1 MWCHRRGLYD
11 IIFLNSLMKRDN
23 IYVIISRH
31 LANSQDKEDELNLQK
46 WVSASEENRKVY
58 EGLKGHWQAPTQMK
72 IAQYKTNELKSRLWE
87 ETLSQEADLKK
98 SKQTKR
104 YVLVMKI
111 AASLVL
117 IAGLV
122 VTGIRYFSQS
132 DHTAL
137 PVMVVKSNINGV
149 KTKIHLKDGTVV
161 QLNSDSQI
169 AYARAFSD
177 TARTIWLEG
186 EAFFNV
192 AKSKKPFYVIC
203 DNLKVKALGTS
214 FNVYGHTVG
223 DQMTV
228 SLSTGKVSVTNME
241 APATQKVYLDPG
253 QQVTY
258 LKEKKTFV
266 VEAFDPVMAS
276 GWKDGVL
283 SFNQA
288 ELKEI
293 IQKLSRWYGVSIQ
306 LDNRP
311 SSVLTYTGSFERQSL
326 HSVLTSMGYVN
337 GFQFEIENK
346 NVKLKFDAYDN

>member
-1 MWCHRRGLYD
+1 
-11 IIFLNSLMKRDN
+11 MKRDN

-31 LANSQDKEDELNLQK
+31 LANSQDKEDEQILQE
-46 WVSASEENRKVY
+46 WVNSSEKNREIY
-58 EGLKGHWQAPTQMK
+58 EGIKNHWQAPTQMK
-72 IAQYKTNELKSRLWE
+72 VARYKTNELKNSLWE
-87 ETLSQEADLKK
+87 ETIGKNASFQKPKET
-98 SKQTKR
+98 KQ
-104 YVLVMKI
+104 YALVMKI
-111 AASLVL
+111 AASLIL
-117 IAGLV
+117 IAGLA
-122 VTGIRYFSQS
+122 IMSIQYLDQPDRIAS
-132 DHTAL
+132 
-137 PVMVVKSNINGV
+137 PVMVTKSNIDGV

-169 AYARAFSD
+169 AYAREFSD

-192 AKSKKPFYVIC
+192 AKSQKPFYVIC
-203 DNLKVKALGTS
+203 DNIKVRALGTS

-223 DQMTV
+223 DQTIV

-241 APATQKVYLDPG
+241 SPATQKVFLDPG

-258 LKEKKTFV
+258 DKEKKALSA
-266 VEAFDPVMAS
+266 VEAFDPVMAN

-288 ELKEI
+288 ALKEI

-306 LDNRP
+306 LENNP

-337 GFQFEIENK
+337 GFQFEIEGK
-346 NVKLKFDAYDN
+346 NVQLKFDAYEN